1 MTHIYHKRADK
12 NLISDCELNEQK
24 QKLSKFIIE
33 NLSSPNL
40 AIFIGSGCSVKAVP
54 LMSNTMKSILTS
66 PKKENKDILNNVR
79 KYYNNKT
86 ISPFLE
92 FLKEKEQT
100 ELSTLLPSIDSITF
114 SKLEEKIKG
123 NDSLNTKL
131 NEFYKS
137 FSDIESLLNWMQ
149 SGLNYSSSDTL
160 SNSINFLKTTFI
172 ETIPKF
178 SNEKYYNSDVSNNYR
193 KFYQK
198 IFENRDCI
206 NSKVSIFTTNYDLFN
221 EYALEV
227 NDISYTTGFKPSL
240 THSFDINE
248 FKYRIVDDTNRYKNK
263 WQPVKKEA
271 NLFKI
276 HGSINWYTDEKGN
289 FFQSN
294 KKKSKDKSE
303 EIVIYPT
310 MLKHKETAQ
319 APYSEL
325 FREFSNRLQEKNT
338 TLIVIGYGFPDEHIN
353 TIISQ
358 NLRNPDFNLIVF
370 GNEEEYNLKRFIK
383 EFGKYNNFHLIGG
396 KDTQKPVHHFDYI
409 VNNILFAKYM
419 EDINNE

>member
-294 KKKSKDKSE
+294 KK
-303 EIVIYPT
+303 
-310 MLKHKETAQ
+310 
-319 APYSEL
+319 
-325 FREFSNRLQEKNT
+325 
-338 TLIVIGYGFPDEHIN
+338 
-353 TIISQ
+353 
-358 NLRNPDFNLIVF
+358 
-370 GNEEEYNLKRFIK
+370 NLKIRVKKLLFIQ
-383 EFGKYNNFHLIGG
+383 LC
-396 KDTQKPVHHFDYI
+396 
-409 VNNILFAKYM
+409 
-419 EDINNE
+419 